1 MSPSELLV
9 LGRPL
14 PPLLAENTHS
24 GVAAWRE
31 ALPTLVPA
39 VLEEWSLSAGVPY
52 APGGSASWV
61 APVRDVEGRRLTLKV
76 TMSHDEARDE
86 AAGMAAWQGHG
97 AATVLRS
104 EQRGSTTLL
113 LMEEVRPGTPL
124 AELPD
129 PEVQD
134 EVFAALVTR
143 LHVPAPT
150 GGPFRPLADMCEWW
164 ADEAQE
170 RLDRMAGL
178 LPAHL
183 AAHGL
188 RLFRELP
195 RQWDGTPVLLATDLH
210 PHNILRRERG
220 GTGEDGDWVLI
231 DPKPYVG
238 DPHYDLLQYLLNHEQ
253 RLLRDPSGLVRDLAQ
268 RTGLDPHRA
277 RDWAF
282 ARCVQEAGEMDSAAE
297 IALRLAEE
305 GAG

>member
-1 MSPSELLV
+1 MTGCELLV

-61 APVRDVEGRRLTLKV
+61 APVQDSEGRRLTLKV

-104 EQRGSTTLL
+104 EERGSTTLL

-129 PEVQD
+129 PDEQD
-134 EVFAALVTR
+134 EVFTGLLRR
-143 LHVPAPT
+143 LRIPVPE
-150 GGPFRPLADMCEWW
+150 GGPFRPLADMCAWW

-170 RLDRMAGL
+170 RLDRMPGL

-183 AAHGL
+183 VAHGL

-195 RQWDGTPVLLATDLH
+195 WEWDGEPVLLATDLH
-210 PHNILRRERG
+210 PHNILRRES
-220 GTGEDGDWVLI
+220 GEDGDWVLI

-238 DPHYDLLQYLLNHEQ
+238 DPHYDLLQYLLDHEQ
-253 RLLRDPSGLVRDLAQ
+253 RLLRDPSGLVRDLA
-268 RTGLDPHRA
+268 RRSGLDPHRA
-277 RDWAF
+277 RDWML
-282 ARCVQEAGEMDSAAE
+282 ARCVQEAGEMDGAAE